1 MFRRVVRGTKCLSL
15 AIIPIP
21 RWVGRH
27 ERGIAPLWADVME
40 REIPAPWDDIMVG
53 DYPSWRGR
61 MLRRRMTSWDGGML
75 RLRMTSWG
83 GGIGR
88 VPLALTGQNVRH
100 DDNSMARKAYVMV
113 KFSCKTKQN
122 YCGAGGEKAHMSRR
136 SQGSRKV
143 ENRTLSFLM

>member
-53 DYPSWRGR
+53 DYPHDKG
-61 MLRRRMTSWDGGML
+61 
-75 RLRMTSWG
+75 
-83 GGIGR
+83 
-88 VPLALTGQNVRH
+88 VR
-100 DDNSMARKAYVMV
+100 SGK
-113 KFSCKTKQN
+113 
-122 YCGAGGEKAHMSRR
+122 G
-136 SQGSRKV
+136 
-143 ENRTLSFLM
+143 